1 MTTPAKYQPM
11 IDAAL
16 QAVANEVERIVN
28 PPSSDNVVNMRPPRH
43 ERAR

>member
-16 QAVANEVERIVN
+16 QALAKEVERTVN
-28 PPSSDNVVNMRPPRH
+28 PPPTDNVVPMRTQRRRRPR
-43 ERAR
+43 